1 MKRTS
6 IKDISRKKDIIEHIN
21 NDHIKELKEIVFA
34 NSSYKEIE
42 SVKLFDIFEEGCL
55 LKVEFTKDN
64 FKELFVRFTIK
75 GNLEEK
81 ILYIAYKAMVDN
93 GKPIA
98 SSKKQYFEVIENTYV
113 TTNMLRLTVK
123 SNIEIPSSP
132 AFAYLFSLKKLEKV
146 GKTNKK
152 PRKAGVFTKFYG
164 KFLLFVMK
172 LLSSKQRSK
181 LLRSMNKN
189 NRYYTVRKS
198 WKKNNDYFAFI
209 DVYIHGKT
217 NGGNWAKTLQQGT
230 IILSVNQY
238 KEKSE
243 HLNNGKALLIADET
257 SLPAIASIIEQWK
270 NPVKPHIIAIINNQE
285 EQNYL
290 DEIDKKL
297 YTITYVLNSK
307 KLVESI
313 IKTVEKID
321 DIETIWGAL
330 EKETATELRKYFRNT
345 LKIEGKKNRVVGYWK
360 KD

>member
-146 GKTNKK
+146 GKTKDK
-152 PRKAGVFTKFYG
+152 PKANAFTKLFG
-164 KFLLFVMK
+164 KFFLFILK
-172 LLSSKQRSK
+172 LLSSKQRSN

-189 NRYYTVRKS
+189 NRYYTVRKA
-198 WKKNNDYFAFI
+198 WEKDNEYYAFI
-209 DVYIHGKT
+209 DIYIHGKT
-217 NGGNWAKTLQQGT
+217 NGGDWAKSLQQGD
-230 IILSVNQY
+230 IITSVNEY
-238 KEKSE
+238 KEKSQ
-243 HLNNGKALLIADET
+243 HLAQGKSLLIADET
-257 SLPAIASIIEQWK
+257 SLPAVGAILEEWK
-270 NPVKPHIIAIINNQE
+270 NPILPEVIVITNE
-285 EQNYL
+285 EEEKKYL
-290 DEIDKKL
+290 DEVQNKSYNVHYL
-297 YTITYVLNSK
+297 LNSDDLHATLIQTIERLDK
-307 KLVESI
+307 IES
-313 IKTVEKID
+313 V
-321 DIETIWGAL
+321 WGAL
-330 EKETATELRKYFRNT
+330 EKNISKELKKYIRNT
-345 LKIEGKKNRVVGYWK
+345 LEIKSKNNRVIGYWVTK
-360 KD
+360 